1 VTTEAAARQWW
12 ARGGAFVLGRVV
24 PGLLAVIGFAG
35 FGGVFAILIDR
46 GWAQGAGPSLFPF
59 LIALLATWL
68 LWKVMR
74 TVWLITLVEDTFTFW
89 STGKQWTL
97 EPGEVSAV
105 KGDAYNQFLVI
116 LSSQGKIWLWAH
128 LEDRQGLLAAIRKAN
143 PTVEFDRYVD
153 R

>member
-1 VTTEAAARQWW
+1 M
-12 ARGGAFVLGRVV
+12 
-24 PGLLAVIGFAG
+24 LAVIGFAG
-35 FGGVFAILIDR
+35 YGGVFAMLLDR
-46 GWAQGAGPSLFPF
+46 GWTQGVGPSLFPF

-116 LSSQGKIWLWAH
+116 LSPQGKIWLWGQV
-128 LEDRQGLLAAIRKAN
+128 EDRPGLLAAIRKAN